1 MLQHQF
7 LTSKTYR
14 MSSDSSI
21 PFPTYLGALVESKM
35 NALCNQILKGFF
47 LYWPKIREEVLKISR
62 RMLLIVIWLTPH
74 SMALLSLGLT

>member
-21 PFPTYLGALVESKM
+21 LFPTYLGALVETPM
-35 NALCNQILKGFF
+35 NALCNAIKYERGS
-47 LYWPKIREEVLKISR
+47 YWPKIREEVLKISR
-62 RMLLIVIWLTPH
+62 IT
-74 SMALLSLGLT
+74 LLSSPVELEKQLFLLYTLIL